1 MEFWVGGAGYT
12 VWLLDLWPLGAHKLL
27 LNHTD
32 SEYTFGIGFSC
43 EKINVSISKS
53 KTYGNPIP
61 KVVYHYLCDLELVCL
76 LPKARKNMWVYKK
89 KNWEHKVLKIVCKI
103 KCDHKKWGFTLK

>member
-61 KVVYHYLCDLELVCL
+61 KVVYLELSVWFRTSL
-76 LPKARKNMWVYKK
+76 SAPKGQEKHVG
-89 KNWEHKVLKIVCKI
+89 L
-103 KCDHKKWGFTLK
+103 